1 MTTPTTTALES
12 DENSVLALAIAQS
25 YLLDIDAA
33 NWPSIQGAIEEA
45 YRLGRHHAR
54 TRKPRPTRPTAKP
67 ATESKKAMV
76 IGLLKRPEGATIAQ
90 IRDATG
96 WQTTTVRAFFSIVK
110 SNMGLTITNQRAK
123 GAPTVYFAT

>member
-1 MTTPTTTALES
+1 MPPTTTALETNN
-12 DENSVLALAIAQS
+12 NSVLALAIAQS

-45 YRLGRHHAR
+45 YRLGQHHAR

-67 ATESKKAMV
+67 VTESKKAMV

-90 IRDATG
+90 IRDETG
-96 WQTTTVRAFFSIVK
+96 WQTITVRAFFSIIRSK
-110 SNMGLTITNQRAK
+110 MGLTITNQRSKDAQ
-123 GAPTVYFAT
+123 TVYFTT

>member
-1 MTTPTTTALES
+1 MPPTTTALETN
-12 DENSVLALAIAQS
+12 NSVLALAIAQS

-45 YRLGRHHAR
+45 YRLGQHHAR
-54 TRKPRPTRPTAKP
+54 TRKPRPTRPIARP

-96 WQTTTVRAFFSIVK
+96 WQTTTVRAFFSIIK
-110 SNMGLTITNQRAK
+110 SKMGLTITNQRSK
-123 GAPTVYFAT
+123 GASTVYFAT